1 MDTQLS
7 PLKWLSPDRSP
18 FVLEGF
24 PFLEKEGVYRR
35 LSLNPPK
42 PLPPSVEELA
52 NCTAGGQ
59 IRFHGVFQ
67 KLVIRA
73 RLTSGLTMDHFAA
86 TGQCGFDCYLSKD
99 TTPPRYYGTTR
110 LDFTK
115 DQYEAA
121 VVELTQ
127 PMELEVIVNF
137 PLYTGVSQV
146 LLGFDPA
153 AELSPPQPRQDD
165 RRIVVYGTSITQ
177 GGCASRPGMLFTNIL
192 SRRLNREFVNL
203 GFSGSGKCEPELALA
218 IREIER
224 TALLIVDTDANCP
237 DEKWI
242 AEKYPAFL
250 RLYRERY
257 PKIPI
262 LLLSR
267 PPFAKDLIQEEMLQ
281 KRQAKRDIIQQVVA
295 QRVDA
300 GDKNIY
306 FLDGELLYDPEDFE
320 EYTVDGVHA
329 TDLGFYQ
336 MADHLFPFLCEI
348 LKD

>member
-7 PLKWLSPDRSP
+7 PLKWLSPARPP

-24 PFLEKEGVYRR
+24 PFWEAEGVYRR

-42 PLPPSVEELA
+42 PIPAAVDDLA
-52 NCTAGGQ
+52 NHTAGGQ
-59 IRFHGVFQ
+59 IRFHGTFQ

-73 RLTSGLTMDHFAA
+73 QLTSGLTMAHFAS
-86 TGQCGFDCYLSKD
+86 TGQCGFVCYLSKD
-99 TTPPRYYGTTR
+99 GATPRYYGTTR

-115 DQYEAA
+115 DRYEAA
-121 VVELTQ
+121 VVDLPQ
-127 PMELEVIVNF
+127 PMKLEVILNF

-153 AELSPPQPRQDD
+153 AEFAPPQPRQDD

-192 SRRLNREFVNL
+192 SRKLNREFINL
-203 GFSGSGKCEPELALA
+203 GFSGSGKCEPEMALA
-218 IREIER
+218 IREIDR
-224 TALLIVDTDANCP
+224 TALLVVDTDANCP
-237 DEKWI
+237 DARWI
-242 AEKYPAFL
+242 AEKYPEFI

-267 PPFAKDLIQEEMLQ
+267 PPFAKDLIEQQ
-281 KRQAKRDIIQQVVA
+281 KLEQRQAKRDIIQQVVSHC
-295 QRVDA
+295 VEN
-300 GDKNIY
+300 GDKHIY

-336 MADHLFPFLCEI
+336 MADHLLPFFSEI
-348 LKD
+348 LRD